1 MGAMKKSKIIY
12 YENLEGVS
20 PVLKWIYNL
29 KVSGNRLLLLAAIEE
44 LLASQGRELL
54 KTHWLKSI
62 TKGIYELRVKA
73 PSAFLEKY
81 SYSSKSDEIRLSG
94 KGLYRIFLTFLEDN
108 EILILHGYDKKVNDK
123 RNYQQKQIKIARK
136 RLYDYLRNQ
145 KNRRLTPTNISNKI
159 KNLEGK

>member
-44 LLASQGRELL
+44 LLASQGRDLL

-62 TKGIYELRVKA
+62 TEGIYELRVKA

-81 SYSSKSDEIRLSG
+81 SSFFTSDDIRQSS
-94 KGLYRIFLTFLEDN
+94 KGLYRIFLYFQGSN
-108 EILILHGYDKKVNDK
+108 EILILHGYDKKSNDK
-123 RNYQQKQIKIARK
+123 RNYQQKQIKIAKK
-136 RLYDYLRNQ
+136 RLDDFLRR
-145 KNRRLTPTNISNKI
+145 KN
-159 KNLEGK
+159 E